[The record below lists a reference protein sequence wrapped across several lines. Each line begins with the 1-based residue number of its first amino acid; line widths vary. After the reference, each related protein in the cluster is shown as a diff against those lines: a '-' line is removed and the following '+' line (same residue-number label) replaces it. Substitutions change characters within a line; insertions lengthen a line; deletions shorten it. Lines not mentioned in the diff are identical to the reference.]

1 MAEFSREIIT
11 GRKNPLIVRLSKLS
25 DKKYRDAE
33 GFFRIDGVKL
43 FSEAVQSGV
52 KTEYIFIAESRL
64 EKLTNELSKEL
75 SRAAGTVIAV
85 SDEVL
90 SKLTDESAPQGIV
103 AFAKKFD
110 TLSPDIPKNGTFH
123 AIYLSSVR
131 DPGNLGTMVR
141 CALALGV
148 DRVFVSADCADI
160 YSPKT
165 VRASMGTIFRQPLSV
180 VQNEAEFASA
190 IKAANCEL
198 FAAAL
203 DRDAKKLGA
212 FSMPERVCFA
222 IGNEGHGLSA
232 EFIKACSATVFI
244 PMTDGCESLNAAMAA
259 TVLMWEMQRDRLIN
273 MNKEDK

>member
-1 MAEFSREIIT
+1 MATFSHDVIT
-11 GRKNPLIVRLSKLS
+11 GRKNPLVVRLSKLS
-25 DKKYRDAE
+25 DKKYRDEEAL
-33 GFFRIDGVKL
+33 FRIDGVKL

-52 KTEYIFIAESRL
+52 KTEYIFIAESKR
-64 EKLTNELSKEL
+64 EKLTRELADEL
-75 SRAAGTVIAV
+75 SRVAGTVTMV

-90 SKLTDESAPQGIV
+90 AKLTDESAPQGIV

-110 TLSPDIPKNGTFH
+110 TLSPDIPKSGAFH

-141 CALALGV
+141 TALALGV

-190 IKAANCEL
+190 IKAASCEL

-203 DRDAKKLGA
+203 DRDAKKLGS

-222 IGNEGHGLSA
+222 IGNEGHGLSS
-232 EFIKACSATVFI
+232 EFIKMCSGTAFI

-259 TVLMWEMQRDRLIN
+259 TVLMWEMQRDRLTKTN
-273 MNKEDK
+273 

>member
-11 GRKNPLIVRLSKLS
+11 GRKNPLVVRLAKLS

-33 GFFRIDGVKL
+33 GLFRIDGVKL

-52 KTEYIFIAESRL
+52 KTEYIFITESKR
-64 EKLTNELSKEL
+64 EKLTDELADEL
-75 SRAAGTVIAV
+75 SRATGTVTIV

-90 SKLTDESAPQGIV
+90 AKLTDESAPQGIV
-103 AFAKKFD
+103 AFAKKLD
-110 TLSPDIPKNGTFH
+110 TLSPDVPKSGEFH

-160 YSPKT
+160 HSPKT
-165 VRASMGTIFRQPLSV
+165 VRASMGTIFRQPLSI
-180 VQNEAEFASA
+180 VQNEAEFALSV
-190 IKAANCEL
+190 KAAGCEL

-203 DRDAKKLGA
+203 DRDAKKLGC
-212 FSMPERVCFA
+212 FKMPERVCFA
-222 IGNEGHGLSA
+222 IGNEGHGLST
-232 EFIKACSATVFI
+232 EFIETCSGTVFI
-244 PMTDGCESLNAAMAA
+244 PMEDGCESLNAAMAA
-259 TVLMWEMQRDRLIN
+259 TVLMWEMQRDRLIKN
-273 MNKEDK
+273 S